1 MGRGSTI
8 RVVRRLMALRD
19 LPGEEGGNFTQ
30 LYRRSLDLPGQGAE
44 EHYVLKAELGT
55 AWSKLQAW
63 LRAGAESKL
72 LFDKRRR
79 TATGWIAA
87 VYPLAMVTVERAGH
101 DYKMTTA
108 VVGGATSSGFDLD
121 DTAHILRPA
130 VIMEDE
136 QYLLDAVTA
145 LALRCGWSKGGE
157 PLHEWLD
164 RELLATPVDD
174 TTGVT
179 TRGSTP

>member
-1 MGRGSTI
+1 
-8 RVVRRLMALRD
+8 MALRD
-19 LPGEEGGNFTQ
+19 LPCEGGSLVQ
-30 LYRRSLDLPGQGAE
+30 LYRRGLHLPDKGQE
-44 EHYVLKAELGT
+44 EHHILKAELGS
-55 AWSKLQAW
+55 AWAKLQAW
-63 LRAGAESKL
+63 IGANAEGKL
-72 LFDKRRR
+72 LFDKRPRM
-79 TATGWIAA
+79 ATGWISV
-87 VYPLAMVTVERAGH
+87 VYPLAMVRVERTGS
-101 DYKMTTA
+101 DLKMTTGI
-108 VVGGATSSGFDLD
+108 VGGTVTDGFDLD